1 MTEAGGQTAS
11 SQPSDRLVAARSA
24 RAIADMSAAN
34 CREIWKMVDQSEE
47 SLNLLFET
55 LADWEDILK
64 DASEVYP
71 QDDSEPRFKPPEV
84 RL

>member
-1 MTEAGGQTAS
+1 
-11 SQPSDRLVAARSA
+11 
-24 RAIADMSAAN
+24 
-34 CREIWKMVDQSEE
+34 MVDQSEE

>member
-1 MTEAGGQTAS
+1 MRPHRAAPPKSRDGGSAGQAAPTEDIAKRLSAS
-11 SQPSDRLVAARSA
+11 
-24 RAIADMSAAN
+24 
-34 CREIWKMVDQSEE
+34 EIMVDQSEE

-71 QDDSEPRFKPPEV
+71 QDDSEARFKPPEV